1 VNFDAGY
8 VAVSAVLSTLFG
20 VGALVSVIV
29 LSRRERAF
37 LSSTYRV
44 WLGFAALL
52 QKRQYFHAGWGKVL
66 IAYSMFVGLVLGGL
80 FAAVARRK

>member
-1 VNFDAGY
+1 MNFDAGY

-52 QKRQYFHAGWGKVL
+52 CIVAPLLVTWGASSHISL
-66 IAYSMFVGLVLGGL
+66 S
-80 FAAVARRK
+80 